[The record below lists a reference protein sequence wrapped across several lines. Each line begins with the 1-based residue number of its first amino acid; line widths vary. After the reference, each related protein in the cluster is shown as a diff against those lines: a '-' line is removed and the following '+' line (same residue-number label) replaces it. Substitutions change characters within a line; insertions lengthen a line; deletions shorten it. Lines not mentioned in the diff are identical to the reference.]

1 MSATVETTNVWG
13 KILHSLKGRLN
24 QQTLE
29 TWFSPIQFE
38 SLDSSQHVLRLRAPN
53 QDVKDWIVSN
63 YGKVLAE
70 SLNEQRLSGYSVGWV
85 VGKVSDWV
93 PNDLSLPPLE
103 APTILRDGTEGAT
116 SISGDTSPVVTV
128 AEHSTPS
135 LSEPSLSAKYTY
147 DSFVVGSCN
156 QFAHA
161 ASLAVAESPGRTYN
175 PLYLYGGVGLGKTH
189 LMHACGHAIRARN
202 QHLKLCYI
210 SSERFMNDLIN
221 AIRYDKTQSFREKYR
236 SVDVLL
242 IDDVQFMAG
251 KERTQEEFFHTFN
264 ALYDQQKQIVISSDC
279 PPREIPT
286 LEERLHSRFEWGLI
300 ADIEPP
306 DLETKIAILTKKA
319 AQIGVSLPTDV
330 AMFIAGR
337 VKSNIRELEGSL
349 VRLIAISSLRGEP
362 ISKSLAQ
369 DALRNIAKEEESG
382 AITIQQIQKL
392 VASTYKL
399 TGEELVSKNNARQIS
414 HPRQVAMYLCKH
426 LTKHSYPEIGRAF
439 GGKHHTTVMH
449 SVEKI
454 ELLVA
459 TDETL
464 QRLISELTES
474 LQK

>member
-85 VGKVSDWV
+85 VGKTPELV
-93 PNDLSLPPLE
+93 PNDRGLPSLDSQAVATDEAEVTTIVSADINPVITVTENSTPPL
-103 APTILRDGTEGAT
+103 T
-116 SISGDTSPVVTV
+116 
-128 AEHSTPS
+128 
-135 LSEPSLSAKYTY
+135 EPSLSAKYTY

-161 ASLAVAESPGRTYN
+161 ASLAVAEAPGRTYN

-189 LMHACGHAIRARN
+189 LMHACGHAIRSRN

-286 LEERLHSRFEWGLI
+286 LEERLS
-300 ADIEPP
+300 
-306 DLETKIAILTKKA
+306 LT
-319 AQIGVSLPTDV
+319 
-330 AMFIAGR
+330 F
-337 VKSNIRELEGSL
+337 
-349 VRLIAISSLRGEP
+349 
-362 ISKSLAQ
+362 
-369 DALRNIAKEEESG
+369 
-382 AITIQQIQKL
+382 
-392 VASTYKL
+392 
-399 TGEELVSKNNARQIS
+399 
-414 HPRQVAMYLCKH
+414 
-426 LTKHSYPEIGRAF
+426 
-439 GGKHHTTVMH
+439 
-449 SVEKI
+449 
-454 ELLVA
+454 
-459 TDETL
+459 
-464 QRLISELTES
+464 
-474 LQK
+474 

>member
-1 MSATVETTNVWG
+1 MNTSVETNVWG
-13 KILHSLKGRLN
+13 RILHSLKGRLN
-24 QQTLE
+24 QQTLD

-38 SLDSSQHVLRLRAPN
+38 SLDSSQHVIHLRAPN
-53 QDVKDWIVSN
+53 QVVKDTVVTN

-70 SLNEQRLSGYSVGWV
+70 SLNELLLSGYSVGWV

-93 PNDLSLPPLE
+93 PETISLPTTDAALDLE
-103 APTILRDGTEGAT
+103 PTT
-116 SISGDTSPVVTV
+116 SSASVVTV
-128 AEHSTPS
+128 TEPS
-135 LSEPSLSAKYTY
+135 VSPPSEPSLSSKYTY
-147 DSFVVGSCN
+147 ESFVVGSCN

-161 ASLAVAESPGRTYN
+161 ASLAVAEAPGRTYN

-189 LMHACGHAIRARN
+189 LMHACGHAIKSHN

-306 DLETKIAILTKKA
+306 DLETKIAILKRKGDL
-319 AQIGVSLPTDV
+319 IGVPIPDDV
-330 AMFIAGR
+330 AMFIASR

-362 ISKSLAQ
+362 ISKGLAQ
-369 DALRNIAKEEESG
+369 DAIRNISKESESG
-382 AITIQQIQKL
+382 VVTIQQIQKL
-392 VASTYKL
+392 VASAYKL
-399 TGEELVSKNNARQIS
+399 TNEELISKNNAQRIS

-454 ELLVA
+454 ESLVA
-459 TDETL
+459 TDETV
-464 QRLISELTES
+464 QRLISELSES